1 MNLTPMLRSSLA
13 SFMLALA
20 VVASPVAVPREAS
33 AQVGIQFGGGNSLNH
48 GRPVTCNQGARLL
61 RTRGFRDISMVNCRG
76 RYYTYRA
83 TRNGTRFEVSV
94 RQRDGRIVDM
104 RRLNWRR

>member
-1 MNLTPMLRSSLA
+1 MNLTPQMLRSSLA

-20 VVASPVAVPREAS
+20 VVASPAAVPREAS
-33 AQVGIQFGGGNSLNH
+33 AQIIIGGGSSLNH

-61 RTRGFRDISMVNCRG
+61 RTRGFRDVTMINCRG

-83 TRNGTRFEVSV
+83 TRSGARYEVSI
-94 RQRDGRIVDM
+94 RQRDGRIVDT
-104 RRLNWRR
+104 RRTSWRR